1 MKTINSATLNQ
12 AQFVCSAHT
21 HHEWPIDSGSEIAVA
36 GRSNVGKSS
45 AINAITGRTGLART
59 SKTPGRTR
67 QIVFFDLTPDHRLVD
82 LPGYGFART
91 SHELRQHWQKTINRY
106 FSTRKA
112 LRGLILPI
120 DIRRGLMAMDQEM
133 LNWCRHHTLPVH
145 LLLTKRDKLS
155 RSAAQKTMHTVQKQL
170 VEFPLFSAQLFS
182 ATKKEGVE
190 EARAKIVQLLMS
202 EPRPVNN

>member
-106 FSTRKA
+106 FSTRQA

-155 RSAAQKTMHTVQKQL
+155 RSAAQKTMHTVRCSRNGL
-170 VEFPLFSAQLFS
+170 
-182 ATKKEGVE
+182 
-190 EARAKIVQLLMS
+190 
-202 EPRPVNN
+202 

>member
-1 MKTINSATLNQ
+1 MCIR
-12 AQFVCSAHT
+12 
-21 HHEWPIDSGSEIAVA
+21 DS
-36 GRSNVGKSS
+36 
-45 AINAITGRTGLART
+45 
-59 SKTPGRTR
+59 
-67 QIVFFDLTPDHRLVD
+67 
-82 LPGYGFART
+82 ART

-106 FSTRKA
+106 FSTRQA

-133 LNWCRHHTLPVH
+133 LNWCRHHALPVH

>member
-1 MKTINSATLNQ
+1 MSGLPPADRIE
-12 AQFVCSAHT
+12 VCF
-21 HHEWPIDSGSEIAVA
+21 A

-91 SHELRQHWQKTINRY
+91 SRELQQHWQKTINRY
-106 FSTRKA
+106 FSTRQA
-112 LRGLILPI
+112 LRGLVLPI

-133 LNWCRHHTLPVH
+133 LNWCCHHALPVH

-155 RSAAQKTMHTVQKQL
+155 RSAAQNTLRTVQQQL
-170 VEFPLFSAQLFS
+170 VESPLFSAQLFS